1 MSIKLIER
9 WNTEELIE
17 FFKRQDIISLH
28 LEDEEY
34 EIIRKIKMS
43 GTSFLFSSKMDL
55 FQTAL
60 EWGPVIEIYNLRER
74 VISGIFKYIDKFLLI
89 IINLSLLFS
98 N

>member
-43 GTSFLFSSKMDL
+43 GRAKNPKQRTKQD
-55 FQTAL
+55 QVKNQKQRIQEPKAKN
-60 EWGPVIEIYNLRER
+60 EIEPTKVKNEM
-74 VISGIFKYIDKFLLI
+74 KP
-89 IINLSLLFS
+89 N
-98 N
+98 